1 MKINFTLKLKNLCFV
16 HRTEKKNK
24 SAFPIKK
31 QKADL
36 FWSKED
42 ANFWGWISRQFY
54 EGLVENTAQEKEDS
68 L

>member
-1 MKINFTLKLKNLCFV
+1 M